1 MKLRLIS
8 YASVDSFIKRE
19 YVLDIINKYEIHP
32 KVFELYQSDYF
43 KRDETTT
50 TTISTMNK
58 IRSIRREYYNDFED
72 CIRDCKNANKQLKT
86 VQKQIKIH
94 HSDGDNGDSDSDYV
108 DCCESNDANNF
119 KIQSSS
125 KSMPQVNYTATNDYI
140 DSCSKLGQH
149 QHHQQ
154 QQQQQQLVIDD
165 LVKKSSSRR
174 ASRKE
179 HEPGNVKDSKST
191 SQQPTEKSKNKNK
204 DSLTSDNENSL
215 QQRKMSESLDGKSIL
230 SVCQDISK
238 TNNEVANI
246 KSTSNQ
252 ISNIATGLEM
262 QSSGVIVSKM
272 SPVTKIVDLSV
283 TNATTTTTSSTTTT
297 VMVQIEGEQMLSTST
312 KRRSCKKA
320 KQAKLAIATNKMEE
334 TPAENQQQK

>member
-1 MKLRLIS
+1 LKLRLIS

-32 KVFELYQSDYF
+32 KVFELYQSVGCT
-43 KRDETTT
+43 RDEDTTT
-50 TTISTMNK
+50 TSTMNK

-86 VQKQIKIH
+86 VQKQTKIH

-125 KSMPQVNYTATNDYI
+125 KSMPQVNYTATNDYK
-140 DSCSKLGQH
+140 DSCSKLGQ
-149 QHHQQ
+149 QYQQ
-154 QQQQQQLVIDD
+154 KQQQQQQLVIDD
-165 LVKKSSSRR
+165 VVKKSRR

-179 HEPGNVKDSKST
+179 HEPGNKDRISSKS
-191 SQQPTEKSKNKNK
+191 QPTEKSKNKNK
-204 DSLTSDNENSL
+204 DSFVGDNENS
-215 QQRKMSESLDGKSIL
+215 QQRKMSESSVDGKSIL
-230 SVCQDISK
+230 SVCQGISM
-238 TNNEVANI
+238 TNNKVENI

-252 ISNIATGLEM
+252 ISNIVTDVEM

-272 SPVTKIVDLSV
+272 SPVNKILDLSV
-283 TNATTTTTSSTTTT
+283 TNVATTMTTTISSSSSTS
-297 VMVQIEGEQMLSTST
+297 VMVQIEGEQMLTTST

-320 KQAKLAIATNKMEE
+320 KQAKLTIATNKMDE
-334 TPAENQQQK
+334 TPAKQQQQK